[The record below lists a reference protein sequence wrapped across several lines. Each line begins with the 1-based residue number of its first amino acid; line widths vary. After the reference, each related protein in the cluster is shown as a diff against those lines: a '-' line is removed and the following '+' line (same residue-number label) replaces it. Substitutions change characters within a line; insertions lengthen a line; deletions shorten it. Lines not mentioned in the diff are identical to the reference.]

1 MKLHLALLVSAIL
14 LLGGCANQ
22 SEQTANTA
30 LEPQKPWLCQGVDGK
45 WQCQRGNAER
55 QQPST
60 GIVDL
65 PAAQRPL
72 VPENKPTTS
81 ATRST
86 IDTSDVLP
94 TEVVAL
100 DKSAQEP
107 LQKTDRKIDTANEP
121 DLWTIQ
127 WVALSSNAAAQ
138 QYGRNYLSGA
148 VDDYEIRHIRVNN
161 RDYYILFSGRYA
173 NKAAATEAADRI
185 RATSAEPPFLRTVSS
200 IAAVTVN

>member
-1 MKLHLALLVSAIL
+1 MKLHLALLVGAKL
-14 LLGGCANQ
+14 LLAGCASQ
-22 SEQTANTA
+22 SDQTASIE
-30 LEPQKPWLCQGVDGK
+30 LEPQKPWSCQAVDGK
-45 WQCQRGNAER
+45 WQCQRGDAER

-60 GIVDL
+60 AIVGP
-65 PAAQRPL
+65 PATQHPL

-81 ATRST
+81 ATRSS
-86 IDTSDVLP
+86 IDTSDVPP

-100 DKSAQEP
+100 NKSAQEP
-107 LQKTDRKIDTANEP
+107 LQKTDRRIDTTNEP

-173 NKAAATEAADRI
+173 NKAAATEAAERI
-185 RATSAEPPFLRTVSS
+185 RTTSAEPPFLRTVSS

>member
-1 MKLHLALLVSAIL
+1 MKFHLTLLVSAKIL
-14 LLGGCANQ
+14 LAGCASQ
-22 SEQTANTA
+22 SNQTASTEQ
-30 LEPQKPWLCQGVDGK
+30 EPQKPWLCQGVDGK

-60 GIVDL
+60 AIADL
-65 PAAQRPL
+65 PAAQRPS
-72 VPENKPTTS
+72 VPENKPTTN

-86 IDTSDVLP
+86 LDTSDVLP
-94 TEVVAL
+94 TKIVAL
-100 DKSAQEP
+100 DNSAQAP
-107 LQKTDRKIDTANEP
+107 PQKIDRRIDTTSET

-127 WVALSSNAAAQ
+127 WVALSSNAAARE
-138 QYGRNYLSGA
+138 YGRDYLSGS

-173 NKAAATEAADRI
+173 NKAAATDAAERI
-185 RATSAEPPFLRTVSS
+185 RTTSAEPPFLRTVSS